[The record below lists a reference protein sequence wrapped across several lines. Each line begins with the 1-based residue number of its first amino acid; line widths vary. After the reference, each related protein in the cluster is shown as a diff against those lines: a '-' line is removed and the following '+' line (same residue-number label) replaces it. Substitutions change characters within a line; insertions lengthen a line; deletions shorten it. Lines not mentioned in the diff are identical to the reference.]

1 MQSLYGVYCTVKN
14 VAREYSV
21 NTYAVQ
27 CAVNGAR
34 SIVQPYIDEEF
45 EATEICKGVWIGNF
59 ASATNKYELQR
70 LGITHIVVA
79 AYGLWEVYPGDFKY
93 KRIDVIDSNYSSM
106 TKYFADVADYIHEL
120 VTSGRK
126 VLVHC
131 VAGVSRSAT
140 LVAAY
145 LILTQGYTAD
155 DAVTVI
161 RRSRPQVQPN
171 EAFMSQLK
179 TLTPGKYFSF
189 PVTESLPNEIT
200 YNFYGTSIFH

>member
-34 SIVQPYIDEEF
+34 SIVQPYLDEEF
-45 EATEICKGVWIGNF
+45 EATEICEGVWIGNF

-79 AYGLWEVYPGDFKY
+79 AYGLWEMYPGDFKY

-106 TKYFADVADYIHEL
+106 TKYFTDVADYIHEI

-161 RRSRPQVQPN
+161 RRSRPQIQPN
-171 EAFMSQLK
+171 EAFMGQLK
-179 TLTPGKYFSF
+179 TLTPGKYFHF
-189 PVTESLPNEIT
+189 PISGSLPNEIN
-200 YNFYGTSIFH
+200 YNYYSANVFN

>member
-1 MQSLYGVYCTVKN
+1 
-14 VAREYSV
+14 
-21 NTYAVQ
+21 
-27 CAVNGAR
+27 
-34 SIVQPYIDEEF
+34 VQPYIDEEF

-120 VTSGRK
+120 VTSERK